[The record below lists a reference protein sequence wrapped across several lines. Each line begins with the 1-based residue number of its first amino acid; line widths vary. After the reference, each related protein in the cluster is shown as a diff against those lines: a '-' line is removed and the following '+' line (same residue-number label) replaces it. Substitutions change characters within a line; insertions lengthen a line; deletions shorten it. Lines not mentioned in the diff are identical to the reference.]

1 MSWCKSMSESQATKA
16 MGVER
21 HQDGGEIHRYCAHVI
36 TKDPFVIT
44 KRHLHERG
52 PAHPDPCAG
61 SSALP
66 AQRIL
71 EWKPEVLLKLRFV
84 KMFN

>member
-1 MSWCKSMSESQATKA
+1 MSESQGTKTL
-16 MGVER
+16 GVER

-36 TKDPFVIT
+36 TKDLYVIT
-44 KRHLHERG
+44 NHKRHLHETG

-61 SSALP
+61 SSV
-66 AQRIL
+66 QRIL
-71 EWKPEVLLKLRFV
+71 GWKPEVLLKLRFV